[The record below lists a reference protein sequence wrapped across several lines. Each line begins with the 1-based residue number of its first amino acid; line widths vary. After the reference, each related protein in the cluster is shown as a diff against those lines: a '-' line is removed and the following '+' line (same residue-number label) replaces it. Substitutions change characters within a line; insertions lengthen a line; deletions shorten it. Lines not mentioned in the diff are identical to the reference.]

1 MTNLSWRT
9 TALGIIAIVTAALGV
24 TKAIIDGDPA
34 TSPDYAALGA
44 AIAAGVGLLVAKDA
58 KVTGLPQ

>member
-1 MTNLSWRT
+1 MKNSWRT
-9 TALGIIAIVTAALGV
+9 TILGIIAIVAAGLGV
-24 TKAIIDGDPA
+24 AKAIIDGDPT

-44 AIAAGVGLLVAKDA
+44 AIAAGVGLIVAKDA